1 MPEWSLAQQFM
12 LPEMR
17 LLRAR
22 RGPRGG
28 QDWLVEMT
36 SVMEVC
42 PRCATPSRSVYDRR
56 WVTVRD
62 EPVRGAELRFI
73 IRKRRFA
80 CRPCNKPFTEPV
92 GGIRKG
98 HRTTERFARAVLTAC
113 EDFVD
118 LKRVRARFRCS
129 GGYVYSALYRHLE
142 LKRRTRLYP
151 WPERV
156 GIDEHYFRRDKR
168 LDVREFVTMVV
179 DHSNGR
185 LLEVAE
191 GRRGID
197 VEHAVRHIPGR
208 ENVRFVTLDLCDPY
222 KRFANEHFPNAQ
234 LVADKFHVLRLL
246 QPALMRYR
254 KLAEDGRNSPYLRQL
269 LLKPRRLVPH
279 RWRQPLYDWLCRHP
293 ALKAIYEAKEAL
305 HGFYRTKSRKQAKLR
320 LTGLCDALAHSQI
333 PELETLRSTLVR
345 WRKEILAYW
354 LCRLT
359 NARTEGFNNKAKLV
373 KRRAFGY
380 VSFRHYRLRL
390 LNACS
395 G

>member
-1 MPEWSLAQQFM
+1 
-12 LPEMR
+12 MR
-17 LLRAR
+17 LLRSG

-28 QDWLVEMT
+28 VDLYVEMT
-36 SVMEVC
+36 SGLEVC
-42 PRCATPSRSVYDRR
+42 PRCAAPSRSVYDRR
-56 WVTVRD
+56 WTRVRD
-62 EPVRGAELRFI
+62 APLRSAEVRFV
-73 IRKRRFA
+73 IRKRRFM
-80 CRPCNKPFTEPV
+80 CHPCKRPFTEPV
-92 GGIRKG
+92 AGVVKG
-98 HRTTERFARAVLTAC
+98 HRTTERYCRAVVAAC
-113 EDFVD
+113 EDYVD
-118 LKRVRARFRCS
+118 LKTVRARFRCS
-129 GGYVYSALYRHLE
+129 GGFVYSALYRHLE
-142 LKRRTRLYP
+142 LKRRTRLYE

-156 GIDEHYFRRDKR
+156 GIDEHYFRRNKQ

-197 VEHAVRHIPGR
+197 VENAVAHIPGR

-222 KRFANEHFPNAQ
+222 KRFATEHFPNAQ
-234 LVADKFHVLRLL
+234 MVADKFHVLRLPV
-246 QPALMRYR
+246 PALMKHR
-254 KLAEDGRNSPYLRQL
+254 KLAEEGRNSPYLRQL

-279 RWRQPLYDWLCRHP
+279 RWRQPLFDWLCRHP
-293 ALKAIYEAKEAL
+293 NLKAVYEAKEAL
-305 HGFYRTKSRKQAKLR
+305 HGFYRTRSRKQAALR
-320 LTGLCDALAHSQI
+320 LKGLCDALARSPL
-333 PELETLRSTLVR
+333 PELVTLRATLLR

-354 LCRLT
+354 YCRLT

-390 LNACS
+390 LNSCS